1 MVIKI
6 VAITLGIFS
15 PRPPPKPK
23 SYAPSTVGAGRLECD
38 LSTETVVAL
47 LLTCNRST
55 AIATGRRSQYG
66 YVELSIVN

>member
-38 LSTETVVAL
+38 LSTETVVV
-47 LLTCNRST
+47 R
-55 AIATGRRSQYG
+55 YF
-66 YVELSIVN
+66 